1 MLQYFQ
7 VLQNYIYLENIFIF
21 SDIICDLG
29 GVKDFVNYGEYSG
42 VFSEQQ
48 IYEYVKTILLLMIV
62 EIYFDGKIF
71 IVGGGIVN
79 FINVVVI
86 FKVYF
91 FKVIFKLVIF
101 YVIFFVLQKYSYKL
115 VFSNKGIFCGSKNL
129 CCFILKEMK
138 LNNVYF
144 RELLEFCESISR
156 S

>member
-1 MLQYFQ
+1 
-7 VLQNYIYLENIFIF
+7 
-21 SDIICDLG
+21 
-29 GVKDFVNYGEYSG
+29 
-42 VFSEQQ
+42 
-48 IYEYVKTILLLMIV
+48 MIV

-101 YVIFFVLQKYSYKL
+101 YVIFFVLQNYSYKL
-115 VFSNKGIFCGSKNL
+115 VLSNKGIFCGAKNL
-129 CCFILKEMK
+129 CCFILREMK

-144 RELLEFCESISR
+144 RELLEF
-156 S
+156 

>member
-7 VLQNYIYLENIFIF
+7 ILQNYIYLEKFFIF

-101 YVIFFVLQKYSYKL
+101 YVIFFVLQ
-115 VFSNKGIFCGSKNL
+115 N
-129 CCFILKEMK
+129 
-138 LNNVYF
+138 
-144 RELLEFCESISR
+144 
-156 S
+156 